1 MLVQIDALVQG
12 CVQTLRDFLKRSTGT
27 SQLNGMYISQ
37 KPDRFGMATVL
48 VRHKVNDYA
57 KWKAVLDETKPWAK
71 SNGVRGQRILRNSAD
86 PNEVVVVNEFA
97 DMSTAQKFA
106 ESEELKQV
114 MQRAGVA
121 EAPSVWFLNE
131 ADNFTL

>member
-1 MLVQIDALVQG
+1 
-12 CVQTLRDFLKRSTGT
+12 
-27 SQLNGMYISQ
+27 
-37 KPDRFGMATVL
+37 MATVL

-57 KWKAVLDETKPWAK
+57 KWKAVLDETKPWAR
-71 SNGVRGQRILRNSAD
+71 SNGVRGQRILRSSAD

-114 MQRAGVA
+114 MHRAGVA

>member
-1 MLVQIDALVQG
+1 
-12 CVQTLRDFLKRSTGT
+12 
-27 SQLNGMYISQ
+27 
-37 KPDRFGMATVL
+37 MATVL

-57 KWKAVLDETKPWAK
+57 KWKTVLDETKPWAK
-71 SNGVRGQRILRNSAD
+71 SMGVKGQRVLRNSAD

-97 DMSTAQKFA
+97 DMSSAQRFA
-106 ESEELKQV
+106 QSNELKQH

-131 ADNFTL
+131 ADRFTL